1 MTFRNA
7 ATARRA
13 CSWPW
18 PRFSRTNRNR
28 RTGTSTKPSRISAA
42 AAPSSRCARRSTP
55 PRTPEDSAM
64 NHMPILNRRA
74 FVIGTATAGAG
85 LALGLDIPFGG
96 PTVVRAADG
105 SPEVNAWVVIRPD
118 DTTVIRIARSEMG
131 QGTLTGLAQLVAEE
145 LECDW
150 SKVVTEYPTPGQSV
164 ARKRAWGDF
173 STGGS
178 RGIRTSQ
185 EYVRKGGATARV
197 MLVQAAA
204 NGWKVP
210 ASECTAANSVI
221 THTPSGRT
229 TAYGKVVEAA
239 ARLEPPADV
248 KLKDPKDWKL
258 AGKGLKRLDTA
269 DKTTGAMIY
278 GIDVKLPG
286 MLNAAL
292 KDCPVFGGKLKSY
305 DEAKVMGM
313 KGVKKVVRVNDS
325 TVAVVADTWWHAKTA
340 LDALPIVWDEG
351 ENGKVSTASIASWL
365 AEGLDSAQP
374 AFIGNQNGDAKAAVA
389 GAAKKVEAVYNYP
402 YQNHAAME
410 PLNATALYTA
420 DKCEVW
426 CGTQNGE
433 AAFAATLETSGLSA
447 DKCEVHKQMLGGGF
461 GRRGQTDYVRQ
472 AVAIAKQMPGTP
484 IKLLWS
490 REEDMQHGTYHPVTQ
505 CKLTGALD
513 ADNNLTALQIR
524 ISGQSILFKL
534 RPEGLVNG
542 MDPAAFQGL
551 NASGEAAIGYS
562 FPNLLVEHSMRN
574 PHVPPGFWRGVNVN
588 QNAIYMECFM
598 DELAKSVGQDPVEFR
613 RKLMSKHPKHL
624 AVLNAV
630 AEKIGWGTPAPQGIY
645 RGIAQVM
652 GYGSYVAGSAEISVT
667 DGSKIKVHRIVAS
680 TDPGYVVNPAQVERQ
695 IAGSFVYGLSALFYG
710 GCTVKDGKIE
720 QTNFDTY
727 NSMRIAEMPK
737 VECVMVPSGGFWGGV
752 GEPTIGVAA
761 PAVLNAYFAATGKRI
776 RSVPLKDQNITF
788 A

>member
-1 MTFRNA
+1 
-7 ATARRA
+7 
-13 CSWPW
+13 
-18 PRFSRTNRNR
+18 
-28 RTGTSTKPSRISAA
+28 
-42 AAPSSRCARRSTP
+42 
-55 PRTPEDSAM
+55 M
-64 NHMPILNRRA
+64 NKHVMPKLSRRA
-74 FVIGTATAGAG
+74 FVVGTATAGAG

-118 DTTVIRIARSEMG
+118 DTVVIRIARSEMG

-150 SKVVTEYPTPGQSV
+150 SKVTTEFPTPGQSV

-185 EYVRKGGATARV
+185 EYVRKGGATARM
-197 MLVQAAA
+197 MLIQAAA
-204 NGWKVP
+204 NEWKVP
-210 ASECTAANSVI
+210 ASECSAANSVI
-221 THTPSGRT
+221 THTPSGKT
-229 TAYGKVVEAA
+229 TTYGKVVEAA
-239 ARLEPPADV
+239 AKLEPPTDV
-248 KLKDPKDWKL
+248 KLKDPKDWKI

-269 DKTTGAMIY
+269 DKTTGKTIY
-278 GIDVKLPG
+278 GIDIKLPG
-286 MLNAAL
+286 MLNAAI

-325 TVAVVADTWWHAKTA
+325 AVAVVADTWWHAKA
-340 LDALPIVWDEG
+340 AIDALPIVWDEG
-351 ENGKVSTASIASWL
+351 DNAKVSSASIAKWL
-365 AEGLDSAQP
+365 AEGLDNEQP
-374 AFIGNQNGDAKAAVA
+374 AYIGNENGDAKAAIA

-433 AAFAATLETSGLSA
+433 AAFAATLEASGLPA
-447 DKCEVHKQMLGGGF
+447 DKCDVHKLMLGGGF

-490 REEDMQHGTYHPVTQ
+490 REDDMQHGMYHPITQ
-505 CKLTGALD
+505 CKMVGAFD
-513 ADNNLTALQIR
+513 ADNNLTALQMR
-524 ISGQSILFKL
+524 ISGQSILFSL
-534 RPEGLVNG
+534 RPEALVNG
-542 MDPAAFQGL
+542 KDPATFAGL
-551 NASGEAAIGYS
+551 NPTGEAAIGYS
-562 FPNLLVEHSMRN
+562 IPNLRIDHSMRN

-588 QNAIYMECFM
+588 QNAVYLECFM
-598 DELAKSVGQDPVEFR
+598 DELAHAAGQDPLEFR
-613 RKLMSKHPKHL
+613 RKLMTKHPKHL

-630 AEKIGWGTPAPQGIY
+630 AEKIGWGKPAPQGVF
-645 RGIAQVM
+645 RGIAQHM
-652 GYGSYVAGSAEISVT
+652 GYGSYVAGAAEISVT
-667 DGSKIKVHRIVAS
+667 DGNKIKVHRIVAA
-680 TDPGYVVNPAQVERQ
+680 TDPGYAVNPAQIERQ
-695 IAGSFVYGLSALFYG
+695 IAGSFVYGLSGLFYG
-710 GCTVKDGKIE
+710 GCTVKDGRIE
-720 QTNFDTY
+720 QSNFDTY

-737 VECVMVPSGGFWGGV
+737 VEAIVMPSGGFWGGV
-752 GEPTIGVAA
+752 GEPTICVAG

-776 RSVPLKDQNITF
+776 RSVPLREQNITF

>member
-1 MTFRNA
+1 
-7 ATARRA
+7 
-13 CSWPW
+13 
-18 PRFSRTNRNR
+18 
-28 RTGTSTKPSRISAA
+28 
-42 AAPSSRCARRSTP
+42 
-55 PRTPEDSAM
+55 M
-64 NHMPILNRRA
+64 NKHVTLNRRA
-74 FVIGTATAGAG
+74 FVIGTAAAGAG
-85 LALGLDIPFGG
+85 LTLGLEIPFGG

-118 DTTVIRIARSEMG
+118 DTVVIRIARSEMG

-150 SKVVTEYPTPGQSV
+150 SKVTTEYPTPGQSV

-185 EYVRKGGATARV
+185 EYVRKGGAVARM

-204 NGWKVP
+204 NEWKVP
-210 ASECTAANSVI
+210 ASECTASNSVI
-221 THTPSGRT
+221 THKASGKT
-229 TAYGKVVEAA
+229 TTYGKVVEAA
-239 ARLEPPADV
+239 AKLTPPADAEI
-248 KLKDPKDWKL
+248 KLKDPKDWKI
-258 AGKGLKRLDTA
+258 AGKGVKRLDTV
-269 DKTTGAMIY
+269 DKTTGKMMY

-286 MLNAAL
+286 MLNAAI

-305 DEAKVMGM
+305 DEAKISGM
-313 KGVKKVVRVNDS
+313 KGVKKVMRVGES
-325 TVAVVADTWWHAKTA
+325 AVAVVADTWWHAKTA
-340 LDALPIVWDEG
+340 LDALPVVWDEG
-351 ENGKVSTASIASWL
+351 DNAKVSSASIAKWL
-365 AEGLDSAQP
+365 AEGLDNAQP
-374 AFIGNQNGDAKAAVA
+374 AYIGNQNGDARAAIA

-410 PLNATALYTA
+410 PLNATALWTA
-420 DKCEVW
+420 DRCEVW

-433 AAFAATLETSGLSA
+433 AAFAATTEASGLSA
-447 DKCEVHKQMLGGGF
+447 DKCDVHKQMLGGGF

-472 AVAIAKQMPGTP
+472 AVMIAKQMPGTP

-490 REEDMQHGTYHPVTQ
+490 REEDMQHGMYHPITQ
-505 CKLTGALD
+505 CKLTGAFD
-513 ADNNLTALQIR
+513 ADNNLIALHYR
-524 ISGQSILFKL
+524 LSGQSILFAL
-534 RPEGLVNG
+534 RPAALVNG
-542 MDPAAFQGL
+542 MDPAAFQGV
-551 NASGEAAIGYS
+551 AATGEAAIGYTV
-562 FPNLLVEHSMRN
+562 PNLLVEHSMRN

-588 QNAIYMECFM
+588 HNAIYLECFM
-598 DELAKSVGQDPVEFR
+598 DELALSVGQDPLAFR

-630 AEKIGWGTPAPQGIY
+630 AEKIGWDKPPPKGVY
-645 RGIAQVM
+645 RGIAQHM
-652 GYGSYVAGSAEISVT
+652 GYGSYVAGAAEVSVS
-667 DGSKIKVHRIVAS
+667 DGNKIKVHRIVAA
-680 TDPGYVVNPAQVERQ
+680 TDPGYAVNPAQIERQ
-695 IAGSFVYGLSALFYG
+695 IAGSFVYGLSGLFYG
-710 GCTVKDGKIE
+710 GCTVKNGAIE

-737 VECVMVPSGGFWGGV
+737 VESIVMPSGGFWGGV
-752 GEPTIGVAA
+752 GEPTICVAG